1 MKPRPAPVPQLHR
14 LRLADGF
21 AVYAAVHPPCGLRR
35 GWAAASAAHTTA
47 ADLGHPDALVEAYVP
62 GDGPGV
68 CACALTPA

>member
-1 MKPRPAPVPQLHR
+1 M
-14 LRLADGF
+14 
-21 AVYAAVHPPCGLRR
+21 YAAVCPVCGLRR
-35 GWAAASAAHTTA
+35 GWAAASAAHTVA